1 MITPF
6 TPAIRDTNKPRILI
20 VDDNPRFSHNA
31 RLILQESGQYVVCEE
46 NDAASAVETARS
58 FRPDLILLDLVMPQ
72 LDGAEV
78 AAQVESDWAL
88 HGVPIVFV
96 TGLVTRDEAR
106 NGQRIDGH
114 RVVSKPVSSFDLLG
128 AVEESLPCRAAA

>member
-20 VDDNPRFSHNA
+20 VDDNPRFSHST